1 MSFSSTIKQDAK
13 ALGQDIKSRVNP
25 AVPTPAFSDISK
37 AASDVRD

>member
-13 ALGQDIKSRVNP
+13 ALKQDVKDRFAP
-25 AVPTPAFSDISK
+25 VPTPAFSDISK